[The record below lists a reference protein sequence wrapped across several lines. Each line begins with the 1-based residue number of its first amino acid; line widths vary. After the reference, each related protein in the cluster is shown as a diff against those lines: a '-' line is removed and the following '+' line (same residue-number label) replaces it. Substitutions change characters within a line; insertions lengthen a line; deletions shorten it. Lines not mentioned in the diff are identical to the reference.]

1 MPILAVRSPIITS
14 PPVVFACA
22 LHMRRVEFFSSH
34 SVLIASS
41 ARSLPL
47 SLPNPIPTPLPEL
60 PTVALPLT
68 ASASH
73 FSHACIFIL
82 MMQSRSFE
90 WISIAWREIRP
101 SR

>member
-1 MPILAVRSPIITS
+1 MVGKIFRFFVGFAESTAFPARRFLPI
-14 PPVVFACA
+14 
-22 LHMRRVEFFSSH
+22 FFSSH

-60 PTVALPLT
+60 PTVTFPLT

-73 FSHACIFIL
+73 FLHACIFIL
-82 MMQSRSFE
+82 MMQSRSCE